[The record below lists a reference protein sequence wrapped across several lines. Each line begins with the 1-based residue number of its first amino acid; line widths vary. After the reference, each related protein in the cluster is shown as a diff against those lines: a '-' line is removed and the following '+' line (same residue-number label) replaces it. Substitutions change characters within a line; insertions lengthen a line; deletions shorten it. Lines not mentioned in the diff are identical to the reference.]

1 MTSVPF
7 NRLEKLDTRLRN
19 AWYRSQILHLV
30 AGGLAFFSWAIP
42 LFLSGIFV
50 DWMTYMPAA
59 GRVGIVAFILGVS
72 LYRAWRCGWCKLQFF
87 DAVAVALKLES
98 HHGELNSLLVSAV
111 QLRNQSLGSGG
122 TSQMRDHTCQLAE
135 LSASGLR
142 IDQAVPFTPLRR
154 SVSFVSVLVAVV
166 VIVSVVNGP
175 FLAAGFSRFFTPWLN
190 AEYPTYTQISIAPD
204 GLVIKEGESAS
215 ITARISGAV
224 PRVATIYLQ
233 TGEGRSRAIELEVVD
248 GKCTYTIASAS
259 RDFTYRIKAGD
270 DRTDWQEARVVP
282 APRIQNVAVDLK
294 YPAYLE
300 REQESIEAL
309 TFTVPEGTGVDW
321 HMVLDRPIQ
330 SARFYRDG
338 EVAVDLDIGPD
349 NQTIAFTADVS
360 ASKGYHFV
368 WVDKGHGFEFTS
380 PRYFL
385 QVAADQPP
393 RIELISPSANLVAM
407 VGRPLKI
414 TARVQDD
421 HGVGSAAVVYRVN
434 QRDEVSIKLDGAV
447 GSGQGEQAINWD
459 YRKSEPDLQ
468 VGDMVSFAVEVSDR
482 YPKPLGPHV
491 VRSET
496 RRITLLSRDQYLEQ
510 VEKQKDRLLSRV
522 QSIYRQQRSAHK
534 VVRTLEPSAEGY
546 AQACQL
552 EAIRQ
557 EMVRQ
562 QLKGIAGQLHVLL
575 GDLAANDVSD
585 VAEADSLEALRLA
598 LVGIADTPIAEAASR
613 LREQSGAAALSE
625 ASGPQAASSAVNT
638 AARDLGALVMQRG
651 IDAAQEVYAREAR
664 MLAETQAMLR
674 WECIA
679 LEAGADASGL
689 AMRQTEL
696 AAWTT
701 KLIADLQAAMR
712 YQQRPLAVL
721 RLIRSVK
728 NLRDADTVERMEA
741 TQQMIVHGQL
751 EKAAATQADLMRM
764 LLDGEFSVRLS
775 GAYSILLET
784 RELLRSLGATQS
796 QLRIRSTD
804 LSGTEFKAQRES
816 MLPLQQSLHKQ
827 LVTMLLPTVP
837 APRSQLF
844 DDRLPKIPPVDLLVA
859 KAGDAMAET
868 LLKLREGDQVA
879 VVRQQ
884 RTAEETLAELSLLVD
899 NWSVEIGLRTQGLG
913 TVVATSS
920 SRMSSVEDYEARIIG
935 YLEKTDLAAAD
946 EKPVQGIAESQQTLI
961 DELDGFVAS
970 LKNRDQTDPDP
981 DLPPFL
987 NQLQQAEDYLQQSVQ
1002 ALQEN
1007 DADSGIAFQEQAADA
1022 LANAFE
1028 IVVAQNERLS
1038 LLQDLLLFQR
1048 SVGFASGYMEDIVA
1062 EQRDLLKLT
1071 EASQMEAMNPV
1082 MPQFR
1087 NMLRCLEDV
1096 SPLLDMV
1103 AARLDVGTPLAFAQT
1118 DFEDAIAAIE
1128 AGDKFDAVDAQD
1140 VAAESLSEV
1149 KTMVSDIRKQTGY
1162 VAEIVAFLH
1171 ESVSEAA
1178 MLQFRQDD
1186 LRTRTSKT
1194 DLGGMPRIL
1203 EMQQKLLAEAQ
1214 VSSRKLFS
1222 ATGMPSLNEPV
1233 DVMQEVMDALQETD
1247 GATAAETMEL
1257 VSAIYAENAES
1268 LLAVITML
1276 HGLPSIE
1283 IVADSDPALVRLVD
1297 ALALAS
1303 EQKKLLRQ
1311 MPDADEDLLE
1321 QLASQQSK
1329 LAEQL
1334 NEISDQGAPHSLL
1347 AEAAGQLSDSV
1358 KMFEDSDRV
1367 GVIRHQKIADEKLR
1381 HFIID
1386 QALILETAAPVAAA
1400 SEGDAD
1406 SGEGSDSESAVS
1418 AGFISDFV
1426 SGETAKDKRSEWK
1439 VLGDRNRAALNQNF
1453 ARELPLEYRA
1463 LLKNY
1468 YERVAK

>member
-1 MTSVPF
+1 MTSVPV
-7 NRLEKLDTRLRN
+7 NRLEKLDTSLRH
-19 AWYRSQILHLV
+19 AWYRSQVLHLLV
-30 AGGLAFFSWAIP
+30 GGLTFFSWAIP
-42 LFLSGIFV
+42 LFLSGIFI
-50 DWMTYMPAA
+50 DWMAYMPAA
-59 GRVGIVAFILGVS
+59 GRVGILAFILGFS
-72 LYRAWRCGWCKLQFF
+72 FYRAWCCGWCKLQSFN
-87 DAVAVALKLES
+87 AVAIALKLES

-111 QLRNQSLGSGG
+111 QLRNQALGSSGA
-122 TSQMRDHTCQLAE
+122 SQMRDHTCQLAE
-135 LSASGLR
+135 VAASDLR

-154 SVSFVSVLVAVV
+154 SVSSVSVLVAVM
-166 VIVSVVNGP
+166 VIASVVNGP

-190 AEYPTYTQISIAPD
+190 AEYPTYTQISIATD

-215 ITARISGAV
+215 ITAQISGSV

-259 RDFTYRIKAGD
+259 RDFSYRMKAGD
-270 DRTDWQEARVVP
+270 DRTDWQQARVVP
-282 APRIQNVAVDLK
+282 APRIQDVAVGLK
-294 YPAYLE
+294 YPDYLE

-309 TFTVPEGTGVDW
+309 TLTVPEGTGVDW
-321 HMVLDRPIQ
+321 RIVLDRPIQ

-338 EVAVDLDIGPD
+338 ESVVDLDIGPD
-349 NQTIAFTADVS
+349 NRTIAFTADVS

-385 QVAADQPP
+385 QIAADQPP

-407 VGRPLKI
+407 VGRPLDI

-421 HGVGSAAVVYRVN
+421 HGVGLAAVVYRVN
-434 QRDEVSIKLDGAV
+434 QRDEVSIKLEDAV

-468 VGDMVSFAVEVSDR
+468 VGDTVSFAVEVSDR

-496 RRITLLSRDQYLEQ
+496 RRITLLSREQYLEQ

-522 QSIYRQQRSAHK
+522 QSLYRQQRSAHQI
-534 VVRTLEPSAEGY
+534 VRALEPSAEGY

-562 QLKGIAGQLHVLL
+562 QLKVIAGQLDVLL
-575 GDLAANDVSD
+575 GDLAANGVSD
-585 VAEADSLEALRLA
+585 VAEAESLEALRLA

-613 LREQSGAAALSE
+613 LREQSGAAASSE

-679 LEAGADASGL
+679 LEAGKDANGL
-689 AMRQTEL
+689 AMRQGEL
-696 AAWTT
+696 AAWTIR
-701 KLIADLQAAMR
+701 LIADLQATMR

-728 NLRDADTVERMEA
+728 NLRDAGTVERMEA
-741 TQQMIVHGQL
+741 VQQMIVDGEL
-751 EKAAATQADLMRM
+751 ITAAATQADLMRT

-775 GAYSILLET
+775 GAYSTLLET
-784 RELLRSLGATQS
+784 RELLISLCAMQR

-804 LSGTEFKAQRES
+804 LSETEFKDQREF
-816 MLPLQQSLHKQ
+816 MLPVQQSLHKQ
-827 LVTMLLPTVP
+827 LITMLLPAVP
-837 APRSQLF
+837 APRAQLF
-844 DDRLPKIPPVDLLVA
+844 DDRLPPIPPVDLLIA

-868 LLKLREGDQVA
+868 LLKLQEGDQVA
-879 VVRQQ
+879 VVGQQ
-884 RTAEETLAELSLLVD
+884 RTAEETLLEISLLVEK
-899 NWSVEIGLRTQGLG
+899 WSVEIGLRTQGLG

-920 SRMSSVEDYEARIIG
+920 SRMASVEDYEARIIG

-946 EKPVQGIAESQQTLI
+946 EKPVQGIAESQQTLV
-961 DELDGFVAS
+961 DELNGFVAS
-970 LKNRDQTDPDP
+970 LKNQDQTDP

-987 NQLQQAEDYLQQSVQ
+987 NQLQQAEDCLQKSVQ

-1022 LANAFE
+1022 LAKAFE

-1071 EASQMEAMNPV
+1071 EVSRMEAMKPA

-1087 NMLRCLEDV
+1087 NMLRCLADV

-1103 AARLDVGTPLAFAQT
+1103 AARLDVGTPLAFART

-1140 VAAESLSEV
+1140 VAAEALAEV
-1149 KTMVSDIRKQTGY
+1149 KTMVSDIQTQTGY

-1171 ESVSEAA
+1171 KSVSEAA
-1178 MLQFRQDD
+1178 MLQFRQDE
-1186 LRTRTSKT
+1186 LRTRISKT
-1194 DLGGMPRIL
+1194 DSGGMPRIL
-1203 EMQQKLLAEAQ
+1203 EMQQKLSADANA
-1214 VSSRKLFS
+1214 SARKLFS
-1222 ATGMPSLNEPV
+1222 ATGMPSFTEPV
-1233 DVMQEVMDALQETD
+1233 DVMQEVVDALQEAD
-1247 GATAAETMEL
+1247 GDSAAETMEL
-1257 VSAIYAENAES
+1257 VSAMYAENSES

-1303 EQKKLLRQ
+1303 EQKQLLRQ
-1311 MPDADEDLLE
+1311 VPDADADLLE
-1321 QLASQQSK
+1321 QLASQQSQ

-1334 NEISDQGAPHSLL
+1334 NKISDQENPHPLL
-1347 AEAAGQLSDSV
+1347 AQAASQLSDSV
-1358 KMFEDSDRV
+1358 KMFEDSDRA
-1367 GVIRHQKIADEKLR
+1367 GLIRHQKIADEKLR

-1386 QALILETAAPVAAA
+1386 QALMLETAAPIAAA

-1426 SGETAKDKRSEWK
+1426 SGETAKDQRSEWK